1 MEKFKMASK
10 IKVTNT
16 IETWEE
22 LKKFIDNG
30 QFFKT
35 RKTDIPHTLN
45 IISNPIDLGI
55 QFYRGVEESEYR
67 LSSTLERYIIEYYRP
82 QHIDKKDWNYN
93 VTRKE
98 FDNVAKKLLADC
110 KQKLKGRIPEQSIL
124 LNNEHDNHL
133 ENEIWSYGQHFGLST
148 PYLDWTKSFFVALYF
163 AFEKHKINSQYRA
176 IYCLNTYGIS
186 DFINIIQSKVDIGGR
201 LIAQKGVFTSLLCS
215 EIEELNQKAKDS
227 GKVLFDR
234 EPLTKILI
242 NNDLRVDIM
251 EYLLSMN
258 IDSSTIYPD
267 FQGAIKSCHL
277 ELDNILEYSSLAD

>member
-1 MEKFKMASK
+1 MTSK
-10 IKVTNT
+10 IKVTKT
-16 IETWEE
+16 IETWREFKE
-22 LKKFIDNG
+22 FINNG

-45 IISNPIDLGI
+45 IISNPIDLGT

-82 QHIDKKDWNYN
+82 RHINKKDWNYN
-93 VTRKE
+93 VTRKK
-98 FDNVAKKLLADC
+98 FDCIAKKLLADC
-110 KQKLKGRIPEQSIL
+110 KQKFKGKIPEQSIL
-124 LNNEHDNHL
+124 LNNEPDNYL

-176 IYCLNTYGIS
+176 IYCLNIYNIS
-186 DFINIIQSKVDIGGR
+186 DLVKIIQSKVDIGGR
-201 LIAQKGVFTSLLCS
+201 LMAQKGVFTNLLCS
-215 EIEELNQKAKDS
+215 EIEELNQQVKDS
-227 GKVLFDR
+227 GRFLFDS

-277 ELDNILEYSSLAD
+277 ELNNILEYESLSS